1 MQAIAHGSMRY
12 SLAVW
17 MCIPKPCPSPLGAL
31 SAIPC
36 VSAEKMSPPYIAAV
50 LQSVGHGENNELVL
64 SMPPHSR
71 RHLTC
76 SANVGRTREP
86 DRHATRASSS
96 ASAFRKRSSYDH
108 ATTSHK
114 FQQTASGVSIPSAP
128 SFCIT
133 VGQQNHP
140 TTRNTRSKGNT
151 SRPPC
156 YPHNPFTDGLNMPTP
171 ESPPPRKR
179 GISFG
184 STCGGNE
191 CHWQPQFLAS
201 CSAVLSLSP
210 QAKPLR
216 KKEKL
221 ATFRGIPI
229 R

>member
-36 VSAEKMSPPYIAAV
+36 VSAEKLSPPYIAAV

-64 SMPPHSR
+64 RCQLRSR

-76 SANVGRTREP
+76 SANVGRTRNQIATQP
-86 DRHATRASSS
+86 VRRLRHQ
-96 ASAFRKRSSYDH
+96 RSVN
-108 ATTSHK
+108 APRTTMLHVAQVPANGIQRVHPTSPK
-114 FQQTASGVSIPSAP
+114 LCI
-128 SFCIT
+128 IT
-133 VGQQNHP
+133 VGQQNRP
-140 TTRNTRSKGNT
+140 TTRDSREEKP
-151 SRPPC
+151 SRPPY

-201 CSAVLSLSP
+201 ALYYLSP
-210 QAKPLR
+210 GHNNVAQR
-216 KKEKL
+216 EKL
-221 ATFRGIPI
+221 ATFRWIPI